1 MPHDNYTHAQLARA
15 TDAQHHL
22 AAADAAL
29 ECLITLL
36 STGVQTAVKHDVIA
50 AHRRAHRT
58 GRPAKIEADTDLRAF
73 IIARIDTLTFDDLTS
88 QIAVTFPPNRRVSRS
103 SLHRWWQKWAGKS
116 GAPIDKNRL

>member
-1 MPHDNYTHAQLARA
+1 MPQDNNTQAQLARA

-22 AAADAAL
+22 AAAGAAL
-29 ECLITLL
+29 EGLITLL

-58 GRPAKIEADTDLRAF
+58 GHPAKIEVDTELRAF
-73 IIARIDTLTFDDLTS
+73 IIARIDTHTFDDLTS
-88 QIAVTFPPNRRVSRS
+88 QITAAFPPNRRVSRS

-116 GAPIDKNRL
+116 AGPIG

>member
-15 TDAQHHL
+15 TDAKHHL

-29 ECLITLL
+29 EGLITLL
-36 STGVQTAVKHDVIA
+36 LTGVQTPVKHDVIA

-58 GRPAKIEADTDLRAF
+58 GRPAKIEADTELRAF
-73 IIARIDTLTFDDLTS
+73 VTARIDTHTFDDLTS
-88 QIAVTFPPNRRVSRS
+88 QIAATFPPNRRVSRS

-116 GAPIDKNRL
+116 AGPIG

>member
-1 MPHDNYTHAQLARA
+1 MPHDNNTHAQLARA

-29 ECLITLL
+29 EGLITLL

-58 GRPAKIEADTDLRAF
+58 GRPAKIEADAELRAF
-73 IIARIDTLTFDDLTS
+73 IIARIDTLTFDQMIT
-88 QIAVTFPPNRRVSRS
+88 QIIAVFPPTRRISRS

-116 GAPIDKNRL
+116 GGPTG

>member
-15 TDAQHHL
+15 TDAKHHL

-29 ECLITLL
+29 EGLITLL
-36 STGVQTAVKHDVIA
+36 LTGVQTPVKHDVIA

-58 GRPAKIEADTDLRAF
+58 GRPAKIEADTDLRDF
-73 IIARIDTLTFDDLTS
+73 IIARIDTHTFDDLTS

-103 SLHRWWQKWAGKS
+103 RLHRWWQKWAGKS